1 MYRMNVKHFRGLIQE
16 ELVGTIVLQ
25 AQEDIL
31 GSVS

>member
-1 MYRMNVKHFRGLIQE
+1 MYRMNVKHSHGHTQK
-16 ELVGTIVLQ
+16 ELAGTIALQ